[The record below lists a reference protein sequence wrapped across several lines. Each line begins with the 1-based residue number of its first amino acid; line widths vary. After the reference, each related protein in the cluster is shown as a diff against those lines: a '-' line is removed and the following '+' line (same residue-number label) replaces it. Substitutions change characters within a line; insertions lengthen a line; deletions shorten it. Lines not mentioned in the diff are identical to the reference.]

1 MWKRELGRQD
11 IRVGSLQLTI
21 HFWHWKLVGKTQLQQ
36 STQFCA
42 YIKQSLLVHVFHTIT
57 LDAHKWLPQKMKHP
71 HRRYLVQSAHFHP
84 LVASPLVWVTGVLSF
99 TEVLFSPMSF
109 LSLKSTLSLLCF
121 LQKYLI
127 RNTDICKLAAWY
139 HCKNILVTSTIH
151 ILVISVTCLLC
162 TWHVTNFKG
171 WFQFDW
177 KLKCSWDASPFC

>member
-1 MWKRELGRQD
+1 MKTWIRPDGQD
-11 IRVGSLQLTI
+11 IRAGSLQLTI

-99 TEVLFSPMSF
+99 TEVLFSLMSF
-109 LSLKSTLSLLCF
+109 LSLKSTLSLLCS

-139 HCKNILVTSTIH
+139 HCKNILVTSTIFWSSQLH
-151 ILVISVTCLLC
+151 ACCVRDMLQTSRGGSNLIE
-162 TWHVTNFKG
+162 
-171 WFQFDW
+171 
-177 KLKCSWDASPFC
+177 CSWDASPFC